1 MSLKLPSDIDEIQ
14 APLDHIT
21 TLVSCP
27 EMVSPFNLVFN
38 TNNFS
43 ASLLG
48 IHCAGIFCRHTVSV

>member
-1 MSLKLPSDIDEIQ
+1 MNMSLKLPSDIDEIQ

-38 TNNFS
+38 LVS
-43 ASLLG
+43 LAS
-48 IHCAGIFCRHTVSV
+48 IYK